1 MSPWGLGECAEA
13 TDSSAWAR
21 VCGSPGLS
29 MQVSAV
35 LRVCVW
41 RISAPTCVC
50 WGGSGSVCHCL
61 CLFRSYQLFLC
72 MCVWV
77 SVLQGCGSVWCCHW
91 LYLSICVVQLCARC
105 HCVSISVCE
114 SGYPSRPLSLARIRR
129 SCWG

>member
-50 WGGSGSVCHCL
+50 WGGQWLCVSLSVPVSEL
-61 CLFRSYQLFLC
+61 P
-72 MCVWV
+72 VV
-77 SVLQGCGSVWCCHW
+77 SVYV
-91 LYLSICVVQLCARC
+91 CVG
-105 HCVSISVCE
+105 VCIA
-114 SGYPSRPLSLARIRR
+114 GLWQCMVLSLVISEHLCGAAVCTVSLCVHQRL
-129 SCWG
+129 